1 MINSMVISKVN
12 VKNEEIIVCRQISHV
27 KGYIGANEE
36 SSIMNDLV
44 IPANKLVPLMRP
56 DSFSLVIDVF
66 VRLDTDIIVASFD
79 CKIESFERY
88 RTSW

>member
-1 MINSMVISKVN
+1 MINSMIISKVN
-12 VKNEEIIVCRQISHV
+12 IKNEEIIVCRQISHV

-36 SSIMNDLV
+36 SLIVNNLV

-56 DSFSLVIDVF
+56 DSFSFLINVF
-66 VRLDTDIIVASFD
+66 VRLGTDIIVTSFD